1 MEINVKEIVN
11 MCGFFLWNITKGLC
25 QKRIE
30 CQFISSLSV
39 SKLSSKKQKDSNV
52 TRVWYNISTV
62 DSRLILVSCKSNP
75 CLNVWNMIYLM
86 VMTSLGMSLILSAL
100 MSHFMDEASL
110 TIRSACVTFYFHF
123 LLFFKAK
130 IFARR
135 ETEGK
140 MASPIHIS
148 KPPRKPIWKEMK
160 RVLNGTTNLFQAQ
173 IVKQTEYQKHLSSFP
188 NFRLSLTLGIFQI
201 LGHQEFFWREKNH
214 IILKV

>member
-1 MEINVKEIVN
+1 
-11 MCGFFLWNITKGLC
+11 MCAVHLYSPKFFKTLHIH
-25 QKRIE
+25 
-30 CQFISSLSV
+30 
-39 SKLSSKKQKDSNV
+39 
-52 TRVWYNISTV
+52 STCDNTE
-62 DSRLILVSCKSNP
+62 DSRLILVSCQSNP
-75 CLNVWNMIYLM
+75 CLKCMKHVYGFH
-86 VMTSLGMSLILSAL
+86 VMSLAL

>member
-1 MEINVKEIVN
+1 M
-11 MCGFFLWNITKGLC
+11 
-25 QKRIE
+25 
-30 CQFISSLSV
+30 
-39 SKLSSKKQKDSNV
+39 
-52 TRVWYNISTV
+52 TRVWCIISTV

>member
-1 MEINVKEIVN
+1 
-11 MCGFFLWNITKGLC
+11 MCGFFLWNITKGFAKKGLNVNSSLVC
-25 QKRIE
+25 QLANYLLKNKRIPTWHV
-30 CQFISSLSV
+30 CGILLAQWIQGWFWSHAS
-39 SKLSSKKQKDSNV
+39 
-52 TRVWYNISTV
+52 
-62 DSRLILVSCKSNP
+62 LILVSMYET
-75 CLNVWNMIYLM
+75 WF
-86 VMTSLGMSLILSAL
+86 TSWLWHLLVCPLLSAL

>member
-1 MEINVKEIVN
+1 M
-11 MCGFFLWNITKGLC
+11 
-25 QKRIE
+25 
-30 CQFISSLSV
+30 
-39 SKLSSKKQKDSNV
+39 
-52 TRVWYNISTV
+52 WYNISTV

-201 LGHQEFFWREKNH
+201 LGHQGFFWREKN
-214 IILKV
+214 